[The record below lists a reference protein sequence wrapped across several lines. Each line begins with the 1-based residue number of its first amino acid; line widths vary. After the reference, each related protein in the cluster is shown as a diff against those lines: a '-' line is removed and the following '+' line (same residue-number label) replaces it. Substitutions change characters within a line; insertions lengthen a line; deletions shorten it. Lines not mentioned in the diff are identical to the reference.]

1 MCYKPKFC
9 LKNIV
14 QKGKRFSRLP
24 EAQIVAPDGKSC
36 SKVTKHNL
44 TCKQALLFGQAKWAS
59 RERAREGPRNAPCGL
74 AASSR
79 VLARLASLAQIGEPA
94 RKLSTIGE
102 SFSRVPPHWLGG
114 GDVWHQLRQKK
125 SHWDSF
131 IKNSFHMSF
140 PLSLVANYG
149 VFKIRNWLIG
159 ESN

>member
-14 QKGKRFSRLP
+14 QKGKRFSRFP

-44 TCKQALLFGQAKWAS
+44 TCKQALQFG
-59 RERAREGPRNAPCGL
+59 REGPRNAPCGL
-74 AASSR
+74 AARSR

-102 SFSRVPPHWLGG
+102 SLSRAPHWLGG

-131 IKNSFHMSF
+131 KIKNSFHMSF